1 VSTLGASTPSAAS
14 GGGPFGKIARWI
26 TAMPHPTCVCEVAP
40 TYVAA
45 ARWNSAQG
53 SLGGY
58 GVEPLPAGT
67 IQPSPVD
74 PNVVNAENYRG
85 TVSRLLR
92 QIPNRPPSIA
102 LLLPDEVVRV
112 FILSFDTFPR
122 KADEAAPLLRLR
134 LKKSVPFDVEDTT
147 LSWMKQ
153 PGRAGNVE
161 VIAALAR
168 KEIVREY
175 EQAFEAEGAAPGVV
189 LSSSLAGLP
198 LLESQGAT
206 LMVRMSGA
214 TLATV
219 IVRSDSLCVF
229 RTTNM
234 SASAETVDPQG
245 VLEEIFPSV
254 AYFQDTWGVGIDR
267 VRVAGFADRTDA
279 FRAAI
284 AHEMKCPVESLG
296 EGTLHTLP
304 GDARTLMNQ
313 GLEPLVGWMMNG
325 AS

>member
-1 VSTLGASTPSAAS
+1 VSVTGATPTAT
-14 GGGPFGKIARWI
+14 GRGPFGKIAQWI
-26 TAMPHPTCVCEVAP
+26 NAMPHPTCVCEVAP
-40 TYVAA
+40 AYVAA
-45 ARWNSAQG
+45 ARWSSAQ

-58 GVEPLPAGT
+58 GVEVLPDAT
-67 IQPSPVD
+67 LQPSPVE
-74 PNVVNAENYRG
+74 PNVLNAENYRA
-85 TVSRLLR
+85 TVARLLR
-92 QIPNRPPSIA
+92 QIPARPPSIA

-112 FILSFDTFPR
+112 FILSFETFPR

-153 PGRAGNVE
+153 VGRTGNTE

-175 EQAFEAEGAAPGVV
+175 EQAFEAEGASPGVV
-189 LSSSLAGLP
+189 LSSSLASLP

-206 LMVRMSGA
+206 LMVRMSGRS
-214 TLATV
+214 LATV
-219 IVRSDSLCVF
+219 IVRGDALCVF
-229 RTTNM
+229 RTTDM
-234 SASAETVDPQG
+234 SAAAETLEPQS

-267 VRVAGFADRTDA
+267 VRIAGFANRSDI

-284 AHEMKCPVESLG
+284 SHEMKCPVELLG
-296 EGTLHTLP
+296 EGALHTLP
-304 GDARTLMNQ
+304 ADARTLMNQ

>member
-1 VSTLGASTPSAAS
+1 MSSLGATTPNAA
-14 GGGPFGKIARWI
+14 GRGPLGKIAGWI
-26 TAMPHPTCVCEVAP
+26 NAMPHPTCVCEVAP

-45 ARWNSAQG
+45 ARWNNAQG

-58 GVEPLPAGT
+58 AVEVLPEGT
-67 IQPSPVD
+67 LRPSPVES
-74 PNVVNAENYRG
+74 NVLNAENYQA
-85 TVSRLLR
+85 TVGRLLR

-112 FILSFDTFPR
+112 FILSFETFPR

-153 PGRAGNVE
+153 VGRTGNVE

-175 EQAFEAEGAAPGVV
+175 EQTFQAEGAAPGVV
-189 LSSSLAGLP
+189 LSSSLASLP

-206 LMVRMSGA
+206 LMVRMSG
-214 TLATV
+214 TSLATV
-219 IVRSDSLCVF
+219 IVRGDALCVF

-234 SASAETVDPQG
+234 SAVSGTLDPQA

-267 VRVAGFADRTDA
+267 VRLAGFADRTDA

-284 AHEMKCPVESLG
+284 SHEMNCPAEPLG
-296 EGTLHTLP
+296 EGALHSLP

-313 GLEPLVGWMMNG
+313 GLEPLVGWMMN
-325 AS
+325 ATS

>member
-1 VSTLGASTPSAAS
+1 VSSLGAATPNAAR
-14 GGGPFGKIARWI
+14 GGPLGKLAQWI
-26 TAMPHPTCVCEVAP
+26 NAMPHPTCVCEVAP

-45 ARWNSAQG
+45 ARWSGAQG

-58 GVEPLPAGT
+58 GVEVLPPGT
-67 IQPSPVD
+67 IQASPVE
-74 PNVVNAENYRG
+74 PNVLNAENYRSAV
-85 TVSRLLR
+85 TRLLH

-153 PGRAGNVE
+153 VGRTGNVE

-175 EQAFEAEGAAPGVV
+175 EQAFAAEGAAPGVV
-189 LSSSLAGLP
+189 LSSSLASLP

-206 LMVRMSGA
+206 LMVRMSGRS
-214 TLATV
+214 LATV
-219 IVRSDSLCVF
+219 IVRSDALCVF
-229 RTTNM
+229 RTTDM
-234 SASAETVDPQG
+234 SAVADALDPQS

-254 AYFQDTWGVGIDR
+254 AYFQDTWGASIDR
-267 VRVAGFADRTDA
+267 VRIAGFADRTDV
-279 FRAAI
+279 FRNAI
-284 AHEMKCPVESLG
+284 AHEMKCPVEPLG
-296 EGTLHTLP
+296 EGALHALP

>member
-1 VSTLGASTPSAAS
+1 VSSLGATSPSA
-14 GGGPFGKIARWI
+14 GGRGPLGKIVQWI

-45 ARWNSAQG
+45 ARWSSAQG

-58 GVEPLPAGT
+58 GVEVLPAGT
-67 IQPSPVD
+67 LQPSPVE
-74 PNVVNAENYRG
+74 PNVLNVENYQA
-85 TVSRLLR
+85 TVGRLLR
-92 QIPNRPPSIA
+92 QIPNRPPSVA
-102 LLLPDEVVRV
+102 LLLPDQVVRV

-153 PGRAGNVE
+153 VGRTGNVE

-175 EQAFEAEGAAPGVV
+175 EQAFITEGAAPGVV
-189 LSSSLAGLP
+189 LSSSLASLP

-206 LMVRMSGA
+206 LMVRMSGKS
-214 TLATV
+214 LATV
-219 IVRSDSLCVF
+219 IVRSDALCVF

-234 SASAETVDPQG
+234 SAAAETLAPQS

-267 VRVAGFADRTDA
+267 VRIAGFADRTDA

-284 AHEMKCPVESLG
+284 SNEMKCPVESLG
-296 EGTLHTLP
+296 EGVLHSLP

-325 AS
+325 TA